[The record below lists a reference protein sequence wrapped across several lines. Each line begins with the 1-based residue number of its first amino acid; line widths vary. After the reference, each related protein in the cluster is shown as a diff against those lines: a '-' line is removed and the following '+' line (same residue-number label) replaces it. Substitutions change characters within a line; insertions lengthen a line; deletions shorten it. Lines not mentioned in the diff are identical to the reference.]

1 MDEKR
6 ESIKEEELITQDPEF
21 WNDPKKAELVLK
33 GIKQKKF
40 WVNTYDNLKMS
51 LEDTE
56 VLFDFFKEGE
66 VTEEEVN
73 QQFESMIEKLEELEL
88 KNTNN
93 VQRTKRAHRAKKR
106 RKRREQRDRSKLVR
120 K

>member
-51 LEDTE
+51 LEFT
-56 VLFDFFKEGE
+56 L
-66 VTEEEVN
+66 
-73 QQFESMIEKLEELEL
+73 M
-88 KNTNN
+88 
-93 VQRTKRAHRAKKR
+93 
-106 RKRREQRDRSKLVR
+106 
-120 K
+120 

>member
-56 VLFDFFKEGE
+56 VLLIPIFKKSSC
-66 VTEEEVN
+66 TE
-73 QQFESMIEKLEELEL
+73 
-88 KNTNN
+88 
-93 VQRTKRAHRAKKR
+93 KRIPSCKSGLISFLAGYKEIFLYLAQKMDHDPA
-106 RKRREQRDRSKLVR
+106 SF
-120 K
+120 